1 MKACIL
7 CSIVKPYS
15 EYYRHSQMSDGYL
28 GRCKE
33 CHKSEIRRNRAEKH
47 EHYKEFD
54 RQRAMKPHRVAARAA
69 YMATPAGQAARARA
83 INSYEARF
91 PERKAATTAVSNA
104 VRDGRLQKAP
114 ACWHCGS
121 AKKIEGHHWDY
132 SQQLSVVWL
141 CNSCH
146 RECHR
151 LTDELQSAN
160 I

>member
-7 CSIVKPYS
+7 CSEVKPYS
-15 EYYRHSQMSDGYL
+15 EYYRHSKMSDGYL

-33 CHKSEIRRNRAEKH
+33 CHKLEIRKVRAERH
-47 EHYKEFD
+47 EYYREFD
-54 RQRAMKPHRVAARAA
+54 RQRGMKPHRVAARKA
-69 YMATPAGQAARARA
+69 YQKTPAGKAAVARAHD
-83 INSYEARF
+83 SYAAKN
-91 PERKAATTAVSNA
+91 PERKAATQAVSNA
-104 VRDGRLQKAP
+104 VRDGRLHRPP

-121 AKKIEGHHWDY
+121 CKRIEGHHWDY

-151 LTDELQSAN
+151 LTDELQTSN